1 MVFAHLAV
9 YFLNKYLGDYIEN
22 LDTKHLK
29 ISLWHGDLVL
39 KNLSLKH
46 DALANLD
53 LPFNVATSYLH
64 ELSMHIPWQHIHTHP
79 TKVHID
85 GVYLLLTPKTDI
97 KYDRERD
104 EQNQYE
110 SKMKEVH
117 KIEQFRKQRE
127 EYQNSQKITKRKDTF
142 FERLEI
148 HILRNLELSISNFH
162 IAFED
167 EVTKPECPFAFG
179 ITFNYIKLFTTNVEW
194 EPLVEKEDAP
204 VMYKVGE
211 LNKLSIYWNSNTK
224 TRLEFKSEDID
235 DFLQINIIEHGSKSD
250 KQLTYILQP
259 LNIQAKLKIA
269 TASSE
274 QHYVRPVVDAQ
285 VDLEQI
291 SFNIDRNQYSDLLDL
306 LEFQDQMDLKSKFVK
321 YYAMIGNEAIDK
333 PSLRRWKFAYTAILH
348 EEIRP
353 RLSSYKWENI
363 KSHRDRVREYH
374 KVYFHLLNGH
384 KSKKQQ
390 HHAQE
395 LEKKIDVFN
404 LIYIRRR
411 TEIEIIKK
419 KTEHK
424 DQSWWDRFTGLLKHD
439 SKHENSE
446 FTLDNAMMANEK
458 KKLYDAIGYS
468 EDKRS
473 LNYPEEYVD
482 IDLSVRLHML
492 ELNVWSNINDND
504 TQFKVIATIVVPDAG
519 LNFKRRPAKPAFL
532 IIADLTT
539 CQVFGVQQI
548 DDNRPVLV
556 EQRTQ
561 LEQKNLLHIEYETNP
576 VDKPSDNRIRIFL
589 QSLAITYDAFTVN
602 KIVDCFQP
610 DKKRNL
616 QGIKEVAYSTFDDV
630 KYQSHFFFNY
640 SLKNIQATDID
651 IDLQSSYFLLP
662 ENGIYQRS
670 CTIMCLD
677 FGHFIF
683 KGGPSYSETE
693 AEISSQDIT
702 VISDTP
708 QSTYFPL
715 NLKLEDIQ
723 LLYANQDDDWYNA
736 RILRDSPF
744 HLIKPI
750 SIYLN
755 IHKCNYVDNMV
766 LPAWKIDIQITDI
779 DGRVSDTRMIG
790 IVKLIQSIPLPE
802 LKKDDVETEIRVQ
815 TNTFKVNVP
824 RKNMKKNI
832 ETVEN
837 MAHVQKILEE
847 AASTEIDN
855 QASKKIAKKNQIIE
869 LEATFELSRVNLLI
883 EETTSELLQCV
894 RPFVN
899 ISIISLVA
907 RTTMKTFDIDFDISL
922 SDLNITHEQFLTTSN
937 TSLRLVSIEHHPNQ
951 DNKHLISI
959 QGLLTSSVN
968 PSFDSAPYN
977 SIENQARLHIAKP
990 VLMLQLE
997 PFVSII
1003 QFKNNVMEKISQEQ
1017 HQIPAK
1023 RSTQQQVIK
1032 KDSRTTIPT
1041 FRFEANLEGLRA
1053 IIGSEYSQILDI
1065 NFQDLHFDALNSK
1078 EQTAVNI
1085 ILADF
1090 YVYDSNP
1097 KARFHK
1103 IISQQGNEKQLL
1115 RMNLSLYNYPKKY
1128 QMTLDD
1134 VDCDLKLQLTKL
1146 NIIFL
1151 YKHIDL
1157 VLNIIDIWE
1166 TKTSIQKPPSD
1177 PNQPS
1182 TVSKTMEKFQE
1193 QVLKLRLDATFNA
1206 PSILIPINSSSNEGL
1221 FIDLGQLL
1229 IQTKFSDDPTCL
1241 LVEEQVITVKNLLTS
1256 RVHLSKTNEIV
1267 ADINLLECAELHVLI
1282 DRLLYPDQVFDQ
1294 SQISIKAY
1302 WDTIQFILAKDDY
1315 ACIMKVLDENFSET
1329 IQQRASKPPFTKVQT
1344 GSISKQEK
1352 VVVIDSKQP
1361 DRPITEQ
1368 LRIDAK
1374 IKIIGLKLYLGDS
1387 KIRSRNTSRNENL
1400 KFVDLRLEICEAHF
1414 HQLSNSSYTA
1424 QAQIH
1429 GLILDDLREAD
1440 RPNNVTRLID
1450 RSSKVDS
1457 NTPILD
1463 VKLDCTPKDEQHS
1476 KGVQQGR
1483 RK

>member
-348 EEIRP
+348 EEIHP

-374 KVYFHLLNGH
+374 KVYFHILDGH
-384 KSKKQQ
+384 NSKKQQ
-390 HHAQE
+390 HHAEE

-424 DQSWWDRFTGLLKHD
+424 ERSRWSRFTGLLKHD
-439 SKHENSE
+439 SRQENSE
-446 FTLDNAMMANEK
+446 FTLDSAMIANEK

-539 CQVFGVQQI
+539 CQVFGVQQLG
-548 DDNRPVLV
+548 DNRPVLV

-576 VDKPSDNRIRIFL
+576 VDKPSDNRIQILL

-640 SLKNIQATDID
+640 SLKNIQATDVD

-662 ENGIYQRS
+662 ENGIYQRG

-677 FGHFIF
+677 FGHFTF

-693 AEISSQDIT
+693 AEISSEDIT

-715 NLKLEDIQ
+715 KLKLEDIQ
-723 LLYANQDDDWYNA
+723 LLYANQGSIIMVFSFIICMCCLDDDWYNA

-1023 RSTQQQVIK
+1023 RSTQ
-1032 KDSRTTIPT
+1032 
-1041 FRFEANLEGLRA
+1041 A
-1053 IIGSEYSQILDI
+1053 
-1065 NFQDLHFDALNSK
+1065 
-1078 EQTAVNI
+1078 
-1085 ILADF
+1085 
-1090 YVYDSNP
+1090 
-1097 KARFHK
+1097 
-1103 IISQQGNEKQLL
+1103 
-1115 RMNLSLYNYPKKY
+1115 
-1128 QMTLDD
+1128 
-1134 VDCDLKLQLTKL
+1134 
-1146 NIIFL
+1146 
-1151 YKHIDL
+1151 
-1157 VLNIIDIWE
+1157 
-1166 TKTSIQKPPSD
+1166 
-1177 PNQPS
+1177 
-1182 TVSKTMEKFQE
+1182 
-1193 QVLKLRLDATFNA
+1193 
-1206 PSILIPINSSSNEGL
+1206 
-1221 FIDLGQLL
+1221 
-1229 IQTKFSDDPTCL
+1229 
-1241 LVEEQVITVKNLLTS
+1241 
-1256 RVHLSKTNEIV
+1256 
-1267 ADINLLECAELHVLI
+1267 
-1282 DRLLYPDQVFDQ
+1282 
-1294 SQISIKAY
+1294 
-1302 WDTIQFILAKDDY
+1302 
-1315 ACIMKVLDENFSET
+1315 
-1329 IQQRASKPPFTKVQT
+1329 
-1344 GSISKQEK
+1344 
-1352 VVVIDSKQP
+1352 
-1361 DRPITEQ
+1361 
-1368 LRIDAK
+1368 
-1374 IKIIGLKLYLGDS
+1374 
-1387 KIRSRNTSRNENL
+1387 
-1400 KFVDLRLEICEAHF
+1400 
-1414 HQLSNSSYTA
+1414 
-1424 QAQIH
+1424 
-1429 GLILDDLREAD
+1429 
-1440 RPNNVTRLID
+1440 
-1450 RSSKVDS
+1450 
-1457 NTPILD
+1457 
-1463 VKLDCTPKDEQHS
+1463 
-1476 KGVQQGR
+1476 
-1483 RK
+1483 